1 MRYLVT
7 GGAGFIG
14 SHLCDALAA
23 EGNQVTVLDNLS
35 TGCKENIEH
44 LATNVRLVH
53 GSVLDELLVDEVV
66 RESDVVVHLAA
77 AVGVR
82 LIVERPLHSFLT
94 NVRGTEVVLESA
106 HRHQRKVLVAS
117 SSEVYGKSGGPFR
130 EDDDRV
136 LGSNAVSRW
145 SYATSKAVD
154 EILAL
159 AYHRERGLPAVV
171 VRFFNCVGPRQSSA
185 YGMVLPN
192 LVEQALAGRPLT
204 VHGDG
209 LQTRCFCHVR
219 DVVNALLRLIHDP
232 RAEGE
237 VFNVGSTEEVS
248 ILELAR
254 RVVSATGSASP
265 VRLVPYEE
273 AYGEGYEDMR
283 RRVPDISRV
292 RALTGWMPRMSLDEI
307 IAELIAAAD
316 PTREIGSRLVPVG
329 GQR

>member
-14 SHLCDALAA
+14 SHLCDALVA

-35 TGCKENIEH
+35 TGRQENIE
-44 LATNVRLVH
+44 LLRAEARLVH
-53 GSVLDELLVDEVV
+53 GSVLDELLVDEAV

-94 NVRGTEVVLESA
+94 NVRGAEVVLEAA
-106 HRHQRKVLVAS
+106 HRYRRKVLVAS
-117 SSEVYGKSGGPFR
+117 SSEVYGKNGGPFR

-171 VRFFNCVGPRQSSA
+171 VRLFNCVGPRQSSA

-254 RVVSATGSASP
+254 RVVSATGSGSP

-283 RRVPDISRV
+283 RRIPDISRV
-292 RALTGWMPRMSLDEI
+292 RALTGWEPRMSLDEI
-307 IAELIAAAD
+307 ISEVIVAAD
-316 PTREIGSRLVPVG
+316 PSREIGRPLAPVG
-329 GQR
+329 ERR